1 MAKVILETEEQF
13 REAISV
19 LAQDAVRKDEVI
31 AEQGKLIRDKDRQIG
46 LQQRLLDSHE
56 YRIAEGE
63 RKVARLERL
72 LPKEAFNDVN

>member
-31 AEQGKLIRDKDRQIG
+31 AEQGKLIREKDRQIG

-56 YRIAEGE
+56 LRLAEVE
-63 RKVARLERL
+63 RKAARFERL